1 MGVTSANHVER
12 SAEVESSRQQAV
24 WAAIADISQIA
35 TLPEITLKVI
45 RLVNDPESTA
55 SALSDVITHDPALGA
70 RILKIVNSGYYG
82 LPGEIRSISQAIRL
96 LGLNALK
103 IIAIAASLGKLF
115 RGGQI
120 YPSFNARDLW
130 THCIAVAAGSK
141 ILARRIGLPG
151 TDEAFLG
158 GLIHDIG
165 ILVELQVRRPELI
178 SAIEALDADEAVS
191 FREAEFN
198 VLGAT
203 HEQFGSALCRAWRF
217 PVCFADVAE
226 YHHRPLEAPQEGAVL
241 PMIVHVADVVA
252 ARLQI
257 GYGRTV
263 DATDVNPAVL
273 ERLSLTDQTL
283 GEVMAEIPEAAEE
296 AATLLWS

>member
-1 MGVTSANHVER
+1 M
-12 SAEVESSRQQAV
+12 
-24 WAAIADISQIA
+24 
-35 TLPEITLKVI
+35 
-45 RLVNDPESTA
+45 
-55 SALSDVITHDPALGA
+55 
-70 RILKIVNSGYYG
+70 
-82 LPGEIRSISQAIRL
+82 
-96 LGLNALK
+96 
-103 IIAIAASLGKLF
+103 
-115 RGGQI
+115 
-120 YPSFNARDLW
+120 
-130 THCIAVAAGSK
+130 
-141 ILARRIGLPG
+141 
-151 TDEAFLG
+151 
-158 GLIHDIG
+158 
-165 ILVELQVRRPELI
+165 RRPELI

>member
-115 RGGQI
+115 
-120 YPSFNARDLW
+120 
-130 THCIAVAAGSK
+130 
-141 ILARRIGLPG
+141 
-151 TDEAFLG
+151 
-158 GLIHDIG
+158 
-165 ILVELQVRRPELI
+165 
-178 SAIEALDADEAVS
+178 
-191 FREAEFN
+191 
-198 VLGAT
+198 
-203 HEQFGSALCRAWRF
+203 
-217 PVCFADVAE
+217 
-226 YHHRPLEAPQEGAVL
+226 
-241 PMIVHVADVVA
+241 VA
-252 ARLQI
+252 ARSTRRSTLVTC
-257 GYGRTV
+257 GPTALPLRPVRKYWRGESACPEPTRPFWVASSTTS
-263 DATDVNPAVL
+263 AS
-273 ERLSLTDQTL
+273 LSNFRCAD
-283 GEVMAEIPEAAEE
+283 P
-296 AATLLWS
+296 S